1 MTQDREIEI
10 ERWRGMTLHAQI
22 IEWRDRAVEAEAERD
37 RLRAALDVCEAER
50 DAVYVQMPTS
60 FNQLFEVNG
69 RVVEE
74 PLYRRVASE
83 ESNE

>member
-1 MTQDREIEI
+1 MSADREIEI

-37 RLRAALDVCEAER
+37 RLRSALDVCEAER
-50 DAVYVQMPTS
+50 DRLRAELVAEADRQGYTYD
-60 FNQLFEVNG
+60 
-69 RVVEE
+69 
-74 PLYRRVASE
+74 PLSTE